1 MLHTHSLKAE
11 ERATTGTGPAR
22 ALRRNNMI
30 PAIIYGAGKAEVLFS
45 VSEKEMTMQYH
56 KQGFLSHV
64 FDIEVGKKT
73 YRALPKHIQLHPVT
87 DDIEHID
94 FIHINENEKIK
105 INVTLHFI
113 NEEKCPGIKQGGVL
127 NVARHDLEVYC
138 LPSNIPETIEI
149 DIAEVDLGNSI
160 HVSDIKLPKG
170 VETKIDVA
178 TTIATV
184 AAGKV
189 MAEDEA
195 KEDEEA
201 TEEEEAKDKA

>member
-11 ERATTGTGPAR
+11 ERAITGTGPAR
-22 ALRRNNMI
+22 ALRRRNMV
-30 PAIIYGAGKAEVLFS
+30 PAIIYGAGKTEVLFA
-45 VSEKEMTMQYH
+45 VPEKEMTMQYH

-73 YRALPKHIQLHPVT
+73 YRALPKSIQLHPVT
-87 DDIEHID
+87 DTIEHID

-113 NEEKCPGIKQGGVL
+113 NEDKCPGIKQGGIL
-127 NVARHDLEVYC
+127 NVARHDIEIYC
-138 LPSNIPETIEI
+138 LPSNIPEAIAI
-149 DIAEVDLGNSI
+149 DIAEVELGKSI
-160 HVSDIKLPKG
+160 HVSDLKLPKG
-170 VETKIDVA
+170 VEVKLDDS

-189 MAEDEA
+189 ASTDDKESEAAEGNES
-195 KEDEEA
+195 K
-201 TEEEEAKDKA
+201 